1 MGCLDLCISDWN
13 DPVEKVFLVALLLVV
28 VVVVIFPWFLI
39 HICCDDLFL
48 SRFVQFLEEGDTSL
62 ISLVCCIGNPM
73 MMDLDFMGIDL
84 SQIA

>member
-1 MGCLDLCISDWN
+1 MGCLALCISAWN
-13 DPVEKVFLVALLLVV
+13 DPVEKVFLVALLLVVVV

-62 ISLVCCIGNPM
+62 ISPCVLYWQSHDDGPRFYG
-73 MMDLDFMGIDL
+73 D
-84 SQIA
+84 